1 LGQAAFFF
9 TIIDSCAAL
18 SRILR
23 GLKLGKM
30 GISNMARNL
39 FVILFLGCIF
49 FSMFSTG
56 SVNFNPFDKK
66 IYAHIFS
73 TDETASFVA
82 ITDQVQIE
90 SELVQTNLANNNISL
105 AQNHANKA
113 AALLTPDIIS
123 EIAEANEEI
132 ADKLLT
138 AVGDLQRISSSSDEQ
153 QQMVNRLVSD
163 INSTLSEA
171 VVVRTQQRQ
180 QDDSSNFLESGIE
193 FLRGIFGGGSQESSD
208 KIDINSTTQP
218 LAFADLVDSIL
229 INYGNAYAV
238 DFDMTNMT
246 NRAIMGGNSSDMMI
260 MSGIADDNNSNSNN
274 SSMNMDSMN
283 ISSSSSSMNMDNKTD
298 TNYSLV
304 DITDYQSAQAL
315 ATKALE
321 IFNTKLKPIGPNNSS
336 AFIANLE
343 NGLTEL
349 SDLIQRKVSP
359 LDIMMIVHMQIHPNL
374 LEAFNLPLRQG

>member
-1 LGQAAFFF
+1 
-9 TIIDSCAAL
+9 
-18 SRILR
+18 
-23 GLKLGKM
+23 M

-39 FVILFLGCIF
+39 FVILFLACIF

-105 AQNHANKA
+105 ALNHANKA

-153 QQMVNRLVSD
+153 QQMVNQLVSD
-163 INSTLSEA
+163 INATLGEA
-171 VVVRTQQRQ
+171 VIVRTQQRQ

-193 FLRGIFGGGSQESSD
+193 FLRGIFGGGRQESND
-208 KIDINSTTQP
+208 KIEVNSTTQP
-218 LAFADLVDSIL
+218 LAFADLVDSVL

-238 DFDMTNMT
+238 DFDMTNMS
-246 NRAIMGGNSSDMMI
+246 NMAMMGGNSSDMMI

-298 TNYSLV
+298 KNNSLV

-315 ATKALE
+315 TTKAQE
-321 IFNTKLKPIGPNNSS
+321 ILNTELKPMAPNNSS
-336 AFIANLE
+336 AFITNLE
-343 NGLTEL
+343 SGLTQL

>member
-1 LGQAAFFF
+1 
-9 TIIDSCAAL
+9 
-18 SRILR
+18 
-23 GLKLGKM
+23 M

-193 FLRGIFGGGSQESSD
+193 FLRGIFGGGSQESND
-208 KIDINSTTQP
+208 KIEVNSTTQP

-246 NRAIMGGNSSDMMI
+246 NMAIMGGNSSDMMI

-298 TNYSLV
+298 RNNSLV

-321 IFNTKLKPIGPNNSS
+321 IFNTKLKPIAPNNSS
-336 AFIANLE
+336 ALLTNLE
-343 NGLTEL
+343 NGLT
-349 SDLIQRKVSP
+349 DLNASIRNKASSM
-359 LDIMMIVHMQIHPNL
+359 DIMMIVHTQIHPNIL
-374 LEAFNLPLRQG
+374 QAFNLRME

>member
-1 LGQAAFFF
+1 
-9 TIIDSCAAL
+9 
-18 SRILR
+18 
-23 GLKLGKM
+23 M

-56 SVNFNPFDKK
+56 SVNSNPFDKK

-153 QQMVNRLVSD
+153 QQMVNQLVSD
-163 INSTLSEA
+163 INATLSEA

-193 FLRGIFGGGSQESSD
+193 FLRGIFGGGSQESND
-208 KIDINSTTQP
+208 KIEVNSTSQP
-218 LAFADLVDSIL
+218 LAFADLVDSVL

-238 DFDMTNMT
+238 DFDMTNMST
-246 NRAIMGGNSSDMMI
+246 MAMMGGNPTDMT
-260 MSGIADDNNSNSNN
+260 MSGAIGNSSNSNN
-274 SSMNMDSMN
+274 GNGMIMDSMN
-283 ISSSSSSMNMDNKTD
+283 MSSTAFSSVDVDSKTDNKTD
-298 TNYSLV
+298 RNYSLV

-315 ATKALE
+315 TTKAQE
-321 IFNTKLKPIGPNNSS
+321 ILNTELKPMAPNNSS
-336 AFIANLE
+336 AFITNLE
-343 NGLTEL
+343 SGLTQL
-349 SDLIQRKVSP
+349 SNLIQRKGSP
-359 LDIMMIVHMQIHPNL
+359 TDIMMIVHMQIHPNL